1 MLIALP
7 PDAAPTLTIQSS
19 SEENMALPGPL
30 AIAPQPEGFLR
41 NSEGEIIGGAFVPAQ
56 ETLPFAKPVLELEE
70 VGTVRGMRL
79 ARLTFYPVRPSD
91 EQLQVTR
98 EIEADLSFGMAD
110 TAVFQT
116 DSIAADTAPFQQTL
130 AGLVANPAQLQ
141 GEIRPAAALS
151 ALSVTTNETAVI
163 EVNETGITA
172 VTYNDLAA
180 AGFPV
185 SSVNPAGMKLTRG
198 GAEIAL
204 EWLGD
209 GDAQFVPGE
218 SFRFYARPWFNRWSE
233 NDFYLLTTGGGS
245 LRMGAQAGPTNG
257 LPAGTLRQTLLL
269 DENRYYTSDWV
280 GRDGDRWIWDELAL
294 PGNETGQYDFSLE
307 SVNSGATAELTLWL
321 RGANQSGANPDHKVT
336 VKMNGV
342 SLGDILWDGK
352 TDKTA
357 ILPVPAAA
365 LQTGN
370 NLQLSLP
377 GVSAGALDKVWL
389 DAFQVTYTRG
399 SGAAAGQVQAAGET
413 SSRQYSVT
421 LASTGGAAVYDVTA
435 PGAPVRLTG
444 ITVNGAAVSWGDATA
459 GTREYLVVSD
469 AVLLAP
475 ARVRMATPLRT
486 TAVTGADYVIIA
498 PAAFMPALTPLINL
512 RQSQGLTVALED
524 VQAIY
529 DAYGGG
535 QPTPEAIR
543 DFLADV
549 YGRWSPAPTYVL
561 LVGDGTNDPKQ
572 YKPDTRRTWIPPYL
586 ADVDPWL
593 GEVAAD
599 NRFVT
604 VDGADLLP
612 DMLLGRL
619 PVNSLAEARVVVNK
633 IVRYETDPFF
643 GDWNSK
649 VLFVTDDPD
658 SAGDFI
664 AESDRLIDK
673 FISAPWSAG
682 RAYLNPPGGMDRD
695 EVYTTVMSRW
705 NAGQGLVVYNGH
717 SSIHQWG
724 AERLLHLDDVAGLN
738 NNGRL
743 PVVLQM
749 TCFTGAFQE
758 PFWDTLDEALL
769 RQEGGG
775 AVAVC
780 GATG

>member
-1 MLIALP
+1 
-7 PDAAPTLTIQSS
+7 
-19 SEENMALPGPL
+19 
-30 AIAPQPEGFLR
+30 
-41 NSEGEIIGGAFVPAQ
+41 
-56 ETLPFAKPVLELEE
+56 
-70 VGTVRGMRL
+70 
-79 ARLTFYPVRPSD
+79 
-91 EQLQVTR
+91 
-98 EIEADLSFGMAD
+98 
-110 TAVFQT
+110 
-116 DSIAADTAPFQQTL
+116 
-130 AGLVANPAQLQ
+130 
-141 GEIRPAAALS
+141 
-151 ALSVTTNETAVI
+151 
-163 EVNETGITA
+163 
-172 VTYNDLAA
+172 
-180 AGFPV
+180 
-185 SSVNPAGMKLTRG
+185 
-198 GAEIAL
+198 
-204 EWLGD
+204 
-209 GDAQFVPGE
+209 
-218 SFRFYARPWFNRWSE
+218 
-233 NDFYLLTTGGGS
+233 
-245 LRMGAQAGPTNG
+245 
-257 LPAGTLRQTLLL
+257 
-269 DENRYYTSDWV
+269 
-280 GRDGDRWIWDELAL
+280 
-294 PGNETGQYDFSLE
+294 
-307 SVNSGATAELTLWL
+307 
-321 RGANQSGANPDHKVT
+321 
-336 VKMNGV
+336 
-342 SLGDILWDGK
+342 
-352 TDKTA
+352 
-357 ILPVPAAA
+357 
-365 LQTGN
+365 
-370 NLQLSLP
+370 
-377 GVSAGALDKVWL
+377 
-389 DAFQVTYTRG
+389 
-399 SGAAAGQVQAAGET
+399 
-413 SSRQYSVT
+413 
-421 LASTGGAAVYDVTA
+421 
-435 PGAPVRLTG
+435 
-444 ITVNGAAVSWGDATA
+444 
-459 GTREYLVVSD
+459 
-469 AVLLAP
+469 
-475 ARVRMATPLRT
+475 MATPLRT

-769 RQEGGG
+769 RKENGG
-775 AVAVC
+775 AVAVW
-780 GATG
+780 GATGLGVATGHGELADGFMQTIIKDSTPQIGQAALAGKVLLQANQPAYLDLMDTFTLLGDPATRYDYDFWPGYATFLPTVQR